1 MSSPQHYYDDEFR
14 AMMEGLEFEE
24 PHRWYKA
31 MAWLKPAAIA
41 ILTLATMLMCTIA
54 GGPALY
60 AGPVLFLGGVLL
72 LAKTLPRDRAR
83 QDLRKLTGKKR

>member
-14 AMMEGLEFEE
+14 AMMEGLEFQE

-31 MAWLKPAAIA
+31 MAWVKPIGVAL
-41 ILTLATMLMCTIA
+41 LTLAALLVCTIL

-60 AGPVLFLGGVLL
+60 IAPVLFLGGVLL
-72 LAKTLPRDRAR
+72 LAKTMPRERAQ
-83 QDLRKLTGKKR
+83 QDLRRLTGKSG